1 MFTVPSFLTYL
12 TRLLEVP
19 QYVLESGIC
28 SSGQIAVTQPRRV
41 AATSL
46 ASRVAQE
53 QGVSVGTRVGY
64 AVRFN
69 ERHDE
74 STRIKF
80 MTDGMLSRE
89 RLADP
94 LLSRYS
100 VIMLDEAHER
110 TLNTDILMASLKVI
124 QKERRKLHTENVNT
138 NRTSGKGKAREEI
151 GPLKLII
158 MSATLDA
165 EKFSKFFD
173 GYEAVRNSTLD
184 VAKIFV

>member
-1 MFTVPSFLTYL
+1 M
-12 TRLLEVP
+12 
-19 QYVLESGIC
+19 
-28 SSGQIAVTQPRRV
+28 
-41 AATSL
+41 

-53 QGVSVGTRVGY
+53 QGVAVGTRVGY

-69 ERHDE
+69 ERHDA

-80 MTDGMLSRE
+80 VTDGMLVRE

-100 VIMLDEAHER
+100 VIMIDEAHER
-110 TLNTDILMASLKVI
+110 TLNTDLLMASLKVI
-124 QKERRKLHTENVNT
+124 QKERRALHKDSAIKKN
-138 NRTSGKGKAREEI
+138 GKGKAKEEI

-173 GYEAVRNSTLD
+173 
-184 VAKIFV
+184 K

>member
-1 MFTVPSFLTYL
+1 MFTVPSFLTHL

-53 QGVSVGTRVGY
+53 QGVTVGTRVGY

-100 VIMLDEAHER
+100 VIMLDEAHE
-110 TLNTDILMASLKVI
+110 
-124 QKERRKLHTENVNT
+124 
-138 NRTSGKGKAREEI
+138 
-151 GPLKLII
+151 
-158 MSATLDA
+158 
-165 EKFSKFFD
+165 
-173 GYEAVRNSTLD
+173 
-184 VAKIFV
+184 